1 MILEQ
6 ELKYVRRTDL
16 PVCFS
21 KQVWNWLI
29 GGGIFKRVWRT
40 VFCLCKRMYLGH
52 LTNRL
57 KSRLGWMACPISK
70 LRGLATKSGFF
81 TLLTSGF
88 FTARGAAATFFPF
101 FLAWKKLIVLMSVYY
116 GIMLIYYQFPN
127 SIKYLLNTFTLC
139 NLQVKGIRRYKNLSF
154 NTSLWCK
161 HFKWQ
166 KEDCY

>member
-1 MILEQ
+1 MIWEQ
-6 ELKYVRRTDL
+6 ELNYYWRTVL

-57 KSRLGWMACPISK
+57 KSRLGWMDCPISK

-101 FLAWKKLIVLMSVYY
+101 FLACKILIVLMSVYHM
-116 GIMLIYYQFPN
+116 IMPFFISFQTRLITYHKRWHFA
-127 SIKYLLNTFTLC
+127 I
-139 NLQVKGIRRYKNLSF
+139 YK
-154 NTSLWCK
+154 WR
-161 HFKWQ
+161 
-166 KEDCY
+166 E